1 MAEPGVLDLQ
11 AVVASRGLGRPQA
24 QLKGRRGSRCPPA
37 GCGKGW
43 LCREVL
49 LALQG
54 LKDLLSSPVEGAAKR
69 SPYNPRPLPRQGSQP
84 TPQP

>member
-1 MAEPGVLDLQ
+1 MGEPGALGLQ
-11 AVVASRGLGRPQA
+11 AVVASRGLGRPLA
-24 QLKGRRGSRCPPA
+24 PFWGGRGSRCPPA

-49 LALQG
+49 LTLQG
-54 LKDLLSSPVEGAAKR
+54 LKDLLSSPVEGTAKR
-69 SPYNPRPLPRQGSQP
+69 SPYSQPPLPRQGRQA